1 MSMKE
6 RSLFRKTGH
15 PRIRGGYQGWER
27 AEVADTLN
35 VYDNTELR
43 TPMLIVET
51 YDARGNGDGQICNSI
66 VGGASRQSNG
76 LYGNSVGKE

>member
-1 MSMKE
+1 M
-6 RSLFRKTGH
+6 
-15 PRIRGGYQGWER
+15 
-27 AEVADTLN
+27 ADTLN

-76 LYGNSVGKE
+76 LHGNSVGKE